1 MDTGRISEGAGG
13 SPEFVS
19 SGSDKGGIRI
29 SFTRESYSVSGGS
42 KPPLTHPGERFF
54 PSFFQR
60 LRGSPIVAAAA
71 PKTSVEISSS
81 EPTSGS
87 EKAIQKARSEH
98 PPSANATLWMI
109 SL

>member
-42 KPPLTHPGERFF
+42 KPPLTHPRERFF

-60 LRGSPIVAAAA
+60 LRGSPIAATAT
-71 PKTSVEISSS
+71 PKTCFEMSSQ
-81 EPTSGS
+81 EPAWAG
-87 EKAIQKARSEH
+87 EKGRPKGRLAA
-98 PPSANATLWMI
+98 SANGRTRR
-109 SL
+109 SR

>member
-42 KPPLTHPGERFF
+42 KPPLTHSRERFF

-71 PKTSVEISSS
+71 PKTCFEMSSP
-81 EPTSGS
+81 EPAWAAK
-87 EKAIQKARSEH
+87 KAVQKACSQH
-98 PPSANATLWMI
+98 PPTAEHEL
-109 SL
+109 

>member
-42 KPPLTHPGERFF
+42 KPPLTHPRERFF

-71 PKTSVEISSS
+71 PKPCFETSSP
-81 EPTSGS
+81 EPADAG
-87 EKAIQKARSEH
+87 EKPIARGPVAKYLPRAEH
-98 PPSANATLWMI
+98 DLR
-109 SL
+109 